1 MDKNK
6 FYFFNKRLTGGK
18 TFTAGL
24 ILFLTMSTIKEN
36 TLCGIIYTM
45 NFEL

>member
-6 FYFFNKRLTGGK
+6 FYFLTKDLLEEK